1 MRLIQG
7 GLIRYPVLGKGNYE
21 VNMKDFPD
29 MDEDFKLWGLLG
41 QTADVML
48 RARQKELYRYGVSAI
63 EAGTL
68 WVIQV
73 IGEKATPAQITRWLL
88 REPHTVTEL
97 LNRMVKKGLVTK
109 TKDLERRNLI
119 RVSITEKGRQAY
131 EQSTKRK
138 SIHKMIS
145 SLSEEERQRL
155 MASLKKLR
163 NRALKELRVEHKPL
177 FP

>member
-1 MRLIQG
+1 
-7 GLIRYPVLGKGNYE
+7 
-21 VNMKDFPD
+21 MKDFPD

>member
-1 MRLIQG
+1 LRLIQG
-7 GLIRYPVLGKGNYE
+7 DWIRYPVLGNGKYE
-21 VNMKDFPD
+21 VTMKDFPD

-48 RARQKELYRYGVSAI
+48 RARQKELYRYGISAI

-131 EQSTKRK
+131 EHSTKRK

-145 SLSEEERQRL
+145 SLSEEERQQL